1 MSEASSLLKR
11 VMDTYPEV
19 AKLARQKADMVKAL
33 REKGWPASQTV
44 SVFDIGKCL
53 YAMQYAI
60 EEAIEENKYT
70 HDFGTE
76 DSPLTLS
83 SLLAEAVDWGVSNG
97 PLKSAYL
104 DKVFVPADDYTTFT
118 FVPFVPSGLL
128 SSILEHAFE
137 NLYGLLYFAP
147 QPAFS
152 EVLTIKNSF
161 TVPAYLPETYI
172 INCKKITCVI
182 DSPARLG
189 KKLILTNMR
198 SDYANLT
205 IQNSWR
211 DYESIVG
218 LNLSAVSNP
227 KNLKSNFDGK
237 SGMNPKHMEFASGS
251 YIQYGNVLINGETIS
266 EPDTYK
272 CSYFQE
278 MDAETLYT
286 ILDHAY
292 DWTTNP
298 NGLKRS
304 TDTGAKTRSFFYDD
318 TTKSKLE
325 AAYPSV
331 DFTKM
336 MEDKGWTY

>member
-11 VMDTYPEV
+11 VMDAYPEV
-19 AKLARQKADMVKAL
+19 AKLAKQKADMVKAL
-33 REKGWPASQTV
+33 REKGWSASQTV
-44 SVFDIGKCL
+44 TPSDIGACL
-53 YAMQYAI
+53 SAMQYAI
-60 EEAIEENKYT
+60 DEAIEENKYT

-76 DSPLTLS
+76 ASPLTLS
-83 SLLAEAVDWGVSNG
+83 SLLTEEVEWGITNWSM
-97 PLKSAYL
+97 KETYL
-104 DKVFVPADDYTTFT
+104 DKISKPIDDWTTYS
-118 FVPFVPSGLL
+118 FVPFVPSGML
-128 SSILEHAFE
+128 SSTLDHAFE
-137 NLYGLLYFAP
+137 NLKGLLFFAP

-152 EVLTIKNSF
+152 NVSTIKNSF
-161 TVPAYLPETYI
+161 TLPAYLPETYTI
-172 INCKKITCVI
+172 DCSKLTTVI

-189 KKLILTNMR
+189 KKLILTKMKSNSR
-198 SDYANLT
+198 LQL
-205 IQNSWR
+205 QNSWR
-211 DYESIVG
+211 DYESIKG
-218 LNLSAVSNP
+218 LNLSGVSNP
-227 KNLKSNFDGK
+227 NNLKSNFNGE
-237 SGMNPKHMEFASGS
+237 SGMNPKHIEFANGS

-272 CSYFQE
+272 CSYFQD

-292 DWTTNP
+292 DWTTNAD
-298 NGLKRS
+298 GLTRS
-304 TDTGAKTRSFFYDD
+304 TDLGGRTRSFFYDD

>member
-11 VMDTYPEV
+11 VMEAYPEV
-19 AKLARQKADMVKAL
+19 AKLAKQKADMVKAL

-44 SVFDIGKCL
+44 TPTDIGLCL
-53 YAMQYAI
+53 SAMQYAI
-60 EEAIEENKYT
+60 EDAIEENKYT

-76 DSPLTLS
+76 DSPLTLT
-83 SLLAEAVDWGVSNG
+83 SLLSEAVEWGVTNG
-97 PLKSAYL
+97 PMKQAYL
-104 DKVFVPADDYTTFT
+104 DKVFVPVDEYTIFS

-128 SSILEHAFE
+128 SSTLNHAFE
-137 NLYGLLYFAP
+137 NLYGLLFFAP
-147 QPAFS
+147 QVSFS
-152 EVLTIKNSF
+152 EVSTIKNSF
-161 TVPAYLPETYI
+161 TVPAYLPETYT
-172 INCKKITCVI
+172 INCKKLTTVI

-189 KKLILTNMR
+189 KKLILTNMKKNSR
-198 SDYANLT
+198 LT
-205 IQNSWR
+205 LQNSWR

-218 LNLSAVSNP
+218 LNLSGVSNP
-227 KNLKSNFDGK
+227 ANLKSNFDGT
-237 SGMNPKHMEFASGS
+237 SGMNPKHIEFASGS
-251 YIQYGNVLINGETIS
+251 YIQYGNVLINGESIS

-272 CSYFQE
+272 CPYFQD

-292 DWTTNP
+292 NWTTNVD
-298 NGLKRS
+298 GLKRS
-304 TDTGAKTRSFFYDD
+304 TDTGARTRSFFYDD

-325 AAYPSV
+325 AAYPGV

>member
-11 VMDTYPEV
+11 VMETYPEV
-19 AKLARQKADMVKAL
+19 AKLAKQKADMVKAL
-33 REKGWPASQTV
+33 REKGWPESQTV
-44 SVFDIGKCL
+44 TWGDISQCIS
-53 YAMQYAI
+53 AMQYAI

-76 DSPLTLS
+76 DSPLTLT
-83 SLLAEAVDWGVSNG
+83 SLLAEAVDWGVTNG
-97 PLKSAYL
+97 SMKQAYL
-104 DKVFVPADDYTTFT
+104 DKVFVPAGDYTIFP
-118 FVPFVPSGLL
+118 FVPFVPSGML
-128 SSILEHAFE
+128 SSVLEHAFE
-137 NLYGLLYFAP
+137 NLTGLLFFAP
-147 QPAFS
+147 QAWFGN
-152 EVLTIKNSF
+152 VQIIKNSF
-161 TVPAYLPETYI
+161 TVPAYLPETYTI
-172 INCKKITCVI
+172 DCSRLTTVI

-189 KKLILTNMR
+189 KKLILTNMKKYR
-198 SDYANLT
+198 GITL
-205 IQNSWR
+205 QNSWR

-218 LNLSAVSNP
+218 LNLSGVSDP
-227 KNLKSNFDGK
+227 EDLESNFNGT
-237 SGMNPKHMEFASGS
+237 SGMNPKHMEFADGS

-272 CSYFQE
+272 CSYFQD

-292 DWTTNP
+292 DWTTNTD
-298 NGLKRS
+298 GLTRS
-304 TDTGAKTRSFFYDD
+304 TDTGARTRSFFYDD